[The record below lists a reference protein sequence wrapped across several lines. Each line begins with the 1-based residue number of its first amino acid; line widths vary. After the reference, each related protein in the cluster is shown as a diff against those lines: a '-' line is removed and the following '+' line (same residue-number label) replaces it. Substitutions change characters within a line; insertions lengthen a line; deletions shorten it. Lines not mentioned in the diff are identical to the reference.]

1 MRITMVL
8 AASAALALPVVAQ
21 DRSDRGAVEN
31 KMRGIRITLDFKDA
45 PLATAIEYLREISDI
60 NFVIDAKVAEKN
72 ANVTIK
78 VSDISLRS
86 ALTLILNPI
95 DAAPHFKEG
104 VVMIM
109 LKGDIQDQTI
119 RMELYDCRD
128 ILHPVRDF
136 PGVDI
141 QLAADN
147 LGVVADQGLEGDPNS
162 DINLEEII
170 KNNTGGKNWDETKTA
185 CRLQNG
191 ILIVKQSP
199 EVHREV
205 IRLLDMLRRNK

>member
-1 MRITMVL
+1 MKRIVL
-8 AASAALALPVVAQ
+8 ALAAAAVAFPAAAQ
-21 DRSDRGAVEN
+21 DRSDRAAVEN
-31 KMRGIRITLDFKDA
+31 KMRGIKITLDFKDA

-86 ALTLILNPI
+86 ALTLILNPLE
-95 DAAPHFKEG
+95 AAPHFKEG

-109 LKGDIQDQTI
+109 LKSDIQDQTI
-119 RMELYDCRD
+119 KLELYDCRD
-128 ILHPVRDF
+128 ILHPIRHF

-141 QLAADN
+141 QLSQDN
-147 LGVVADQGLEGDPNS
+147 LGTVAEQGLEGDPNS
-162 DINLEEII
+162 EINLEEII

-191 ILIVKQSP
+191 ILVVKQSP

-205 IRLLDMLRRNK
+205 IRLLNMLRRNK